1 MEEGK
6 GRRTGST
13 EPLFRPFLPFAS
25 RVFSEQRSTLDLSA
39 YRSPSFLKTTRTK
52 ILGVAVPRIKHE
64 PCKQRHLELA
74 STQVAK
80 TPLRARESEIDFI
93 PFLTLFVLPCF

>member
-1 MEEGK
+1 M
-6 GRRTGST
+6 
-13 EPLFRPFLPFAS
+13 
-25 RVFSEQRSTLDLSA
+25 
-39 YRSPSFLKTTRTK
+39 
-52 ILGVAVPRIKHE
+52 PRIKHE

-93 PFLTLFVLPCF
+93 PF